1 MQTEIARFPI
11 METGGVL
18 LGYKNTQERSI
29 EILEAIDS
37 GIRAEHDYGTFAY
50 DVEYVSHVAEVLS
63 ALYVP
68 QLQVIGVWHKHNH
81 AYNPPFSDADQ
92 EMHRQML
99 EINDGWAVSI
109 LFQKINENE
118 EYDMRTFVLHSPEE
132 CIEVAEEN
140 G

>member
-1 MQTEIARFPI
+1 M
-11 METGGVL
+11 
-18 LGYKNTQERSI
+18 
-29 EILEAIDS
+29 
-37 GIRAEHDYGTFAY
+37 
-50 DVEYVSHVAEVLS
+50 AEVLS

-118 EYDMRTFVLHSPEE
+118 EYDMRTFVLHSPGE